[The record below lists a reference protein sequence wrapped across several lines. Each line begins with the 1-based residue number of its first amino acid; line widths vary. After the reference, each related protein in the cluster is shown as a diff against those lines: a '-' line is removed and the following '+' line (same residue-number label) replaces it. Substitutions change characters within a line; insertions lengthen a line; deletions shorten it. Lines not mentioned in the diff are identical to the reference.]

1 MDYDDDPRGRGRE
14 KKKSSIID
22 YECESVSKTE
32 YLTADKKLSKR
43 IIVGGDPVNWIVE
56 HT

>member
-22 YECESVSKTE
+22 YECESVSETK
-32 YLTADKKLSKR
+32 YLTSDKKLSKR